1 MANNVSRLHSS
12 LLLVFFLLLILAS
25 HHLIQ
30 GTAESSR
37 TPLIVPSTRESHSQG
52 GERRWVD
59 KNPRKIVPNPE
70 SLDLSQPRNVGVRD
84 KLLDVFQRSISFSK
98 NDPRRIVLNSQNPK
112 SRDLSQ
118 PKNLGGGG
126 KLLNVFQWSTDF
138 PKTPRRLMIGSV
150 APTCTY
156 NECKGCKYKCRAE
169 QVPVEGNDPI
179 NSPYHYKCVCHR

>member
-30 GTAESSR
+30 GAAESSR
-37 TPLIVPSTRESHSQG
+37 TPLIVPSRRESHSQG
-52 GERRWVD
+52 GGRRWVD
-59 KNPRKIVPNPE
+59 KNTRRLVPNPE
-70 SLDLSQPRNVGVRD
+70 SPDLSQPRSVGVRD

-98 NDPRRIVLNSQNPK
+98 NPRRLEVLNPNPK
-112 SRDLSQ
+112 SPDLSQ
-118 PKNLGGGG
+118 PRSLGEGS
-126 KLLNVFQWSTDF
+126 KSLNVFQWSTGF
-138 PKTPRRLMIGSV
+138 PKNPRRLMIGSV